1 MHFYSKIKVAVI
13 KNMDGKLKEQM
24 DQVNKNQGF
33 IKVTDA
39 PVGGLT
45 SEQKAI
51 LNRKGNVLFNQGE
64 VESARRLFITTG
76 YSDGLSRVG
85 DYYAQQNKELQA
97 LKLYWLAHNKRKSDP
112 IIQKMAT
119 LISTL
124 LNNEE

>member
-1 MHFYSKIKVAVI
+1 
-13 KNMDGKLKEQM
+13 MDEKLKEQM
-24 DQVNKNQGF
+24 DQTIQNKGF

-64 VESARRLFITTG
+64 IDSARRLFITTG
-76 YSDGLSRVG
+76 YSDGLSRIG

-97 LKLYWLAHNKRKSDP
+97 LKLYWLAHNKRKSEP